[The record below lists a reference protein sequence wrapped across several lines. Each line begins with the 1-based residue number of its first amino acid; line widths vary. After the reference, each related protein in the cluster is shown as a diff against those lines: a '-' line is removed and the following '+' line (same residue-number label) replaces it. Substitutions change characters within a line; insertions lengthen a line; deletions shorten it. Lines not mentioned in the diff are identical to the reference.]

1 MISTLRTTRL
11 YFNGRITPGEPLVL
25 PAQASNHLVRVL
37 RCKTGTAVTVFN
49 GEGGEFSATLLNEDP
64 KAANVIINSFV
75 DINRESPLRITLI
88 QGLSRSEHMDT
99 TIQKATELGVTEIIP
114 VVCERSANINRGRAG
129 KKHERWNQ
137 IAISACEQSGRNLLP
152 EIHQATTFENAVNGI
167 SADTRLVLDPAAE
180 NGLNSIR
187 PDIASICI
195 LSGPEGGLSEQ
206 EINTVSDAGYKR
218 IKFGPR
224 ILRTETAGP
233 AVISALQTLWGDM
246 G

>member
-1 MISTLRTTRL
+1 M
-11 YFNGRITPGEPLVL
+11 
-25 PAQASNHLVRVL
+25 PAKASNHLVRVL
-37 RCKTGTAVTVFN
+37 RCKKDSSVTVFN
-49 GEGGEFSATLLNEDP
+49 GEGGEFSATLLNENAR
-64 KAANVIINSFV
+64 AANVIINSFV
-75 DINRESPLRITLI
+75 DTNRESPLQIRLI

-114 VVCERSANINRGRAG
+114 VVCERSANINRERAG

-137 IAISACEQSGRNLLP
+137 IAISACEQCGRNLLP
-152 EIHQATTFENAVNGI
+152 VIHQTTTLEKAITEF
-167 SADTRLVLDPAAE
+167 STDTRLVLDPVAE
-180 NGLNSIR
+180 KGLNNIK

-195 LSGPEGGLSEQ
+195 LSGPEGGLSEL
-206 EINTVSDAGYKR
+206 EINSSSEAGYSR
-218 IKFGPR
+218 IQFGPR

>member
-1 MISTLRTTRL
+1 LRTTRIYL
-11 YFNGRITPGEPLVL
+11 NSSITTGETLAL
-25 PAQASNHLVRVL
+25 PANASNHLVRVL
-37 RCKTGTAVTVFN
+37 RCRKNSAVTIFN
-49 GEGGEFSATLLNEDP
+49 GEGGEYSATLLDENP
-64 KAANVIINSFV
+64 RSASVIINSFS
-75 DINRESPLRITLI
+75 DNNRESPLSISLI

-114 VVCERSANINRGRAG
+114 VVCERSTYIKKDRTS

-152 EIHQATTFENAVNGI
+152 TLFEVTELETAINEATASTK
-167 SADTRLVLDPAAE
+167 LVLDPNALQSVKNIE
-180 NGLNSIR
+180 LN
-187 PDIASICI
+187 DASICI

-206 EINTVSDAGYKR
+206 EINTSSDAGYNR
-218 IKFGPR
+218 VNFGPR

-233 AVISALQTLWGDM
+233 AIITALQTLWGDM